1 SRSGCSGPR
10 RERRTRTPRTSS
22 TSGRWRPRSRSTRC
36 PRRRC
41 SLSATTAKSVS
52 CCRSTAGT
60 PKRRSPG
67 SPPQGSTP
75 TRSRSSSSRTAPRRS
90 TNPGTTSCAASR
102 RRRTRSRRRRRGGE
116 MATLTTS
123 RLRERPAY
131 KALEEHYEEIKDVHL
146 RELFAD
152 DPGRGE
158 RLTAEAL
165 GIYFDYS
172 KNRITAE
179 TIKLLAALAE
189 ESGLRDR
196 IDAMFRGDKINVTEN
211 RAVLHVA
218 LRAPKGE
225 QILVDETD
233 VVPQVHEVLDRMSAF
248 ADRVRS
254 GEWKGYTGKQIRNV
268 I

>member
-1 SRSGCSGPR
+1 
-10 RERRTRTPRTSS
+10 
-22 TSGRWRPRSRSTRC
+22 
-36 PRRRC
+36 
-41 SLSATTAKSVS
+41 
-52 CCRSTAGT
+52 
-60 PKRRSPG
+60 
-67 SPPQGSTP
+67 
-75 TRSRSSSSRTAPRRS
+75 
-90 TNPGTTSCAASR
+90 
-102 RRRTRSRRRRRGGE
+102 
-116 MATLTTS
+116 
-123 RLRERPAY
+123 
-131 KALEEHYEEIKDVHL
+131 EEIKDVHL

-179 TIKLLAALAE
+179 TIKLLVALAE

-225 QILVDETD
+225 QILVDGTD
-233 VVPQVHEVLDRMSAF
+233 VVPHVHEVLDRMSAF

-254 GEWKGYTGKQIRNV
+254 GVWKGYTGKQIRNV
-268 I
+268 INIGIGGSDLGPVMAYEALRAYSRRDMTFRFVS